1 MSNLSKEEILKLIK
15 EISLDKEEEIFSIE
29 LIEDI
34 VIKEGHVQISIFA
47 NKDNFQIIE
56 KVGKKIE
63 ESLKKSIDALSITA
77 VLTNHIESNQVD
89 QKNDQVDQ
97 KDDNE
102 SLKKVKNIIAIA
114 SGKGG
119 VGKSTLAVNIAYS
132 FLKQNFKVG
141 LLDADIHGPSIP
153 HMLNLEGKP
162 ELSENRKI
170 IPFDYK
176 GIKVMSI
183 GFLLNEDQ
191 PVIWRG
197 PMVHSAIKQMAQDTD
212 WESLDIL
219 IVDMPPGTGDA
230 QITVS
235 QNLPL
240 NGAII
245 ISTPQSVA
253 LNDAKKA
260 IGMFQKVDVKI
271 LGIVENM
278 SYFILPDGSK
288 EDIFGKDGGKNLAN
302 ELEVNF
308 IGSIPL
314 DKEIRLN
321 SDLGD
326 PSKLE
331 EKYFDEIVNSFLK
344 NSKLKI

>member
-1 MSNLSKEEILKLIK
+1 M
-15 EISLDKEEEIFSIE
+15 
-29 LIEDI
+29 
-34 VIKEGHVQISIFA
+34 
-47 NKDNFQIIE
+47 
-56 KVGKKIE
+56 
-63 ESLKKSIDALSITA
+63 
-77 VLTNHIESNQVD
+77 
-89 QKNDQVDQ
+89 
-97 KDDNE
+97 
-102 SLKKVKNIIAIA
+102 
-114 SGKGG
+114 
-119 VGKSTLAVNIAYS
+119 
-132 FLKQNFKVG
+132 
-141 LLDADIHGPSIP
+141 
-153 HMLNLEGKP
+153 
-162 ELSENRKI
+162 
-170 IPFDYK
+170 
-176 GIKVMSI
+176 
-183 GFLLNEDQ
+183 
-191 PVIWRG
+191 
-197 PMVHSAIKQMAQDTD
+197 
-212 WESLDIL
+212 
-219 IVDMPPGTGDA
+219 
-230 QITVS
+230 
-235 QNLPL
+235 
-240 NGAII
+240 NGAIV

>member
-1 MSNLSKEEILKLIK
+1 MSNLSNKAILKAIND
-15 EISLDKEEEIFSIE
+15 ISLEKDEQIFSTK

-34 VIKEGHVQISIFA
+34 VIKDGHVQISIFA
-47 NKDNFQIIE
+47 NKNNFQTLE
-56 KVGKKIE
+56 KVAKKIE
-63 ESLKKSIDALSITA
+63 DNLDKAIDALSITA
-77 VLTNHIESNQVD
+77 VLTNHIEKKIDNE
-89 QKNDQVDQ
+89 KEE

-102 SLKKVKNIIAIA
+102 SLKNVKNIVAIA

-119 VGKSTLAVNIAYS
+119 VGKSTLSVNLAYS
-132 FLKQNFKVG
+132 FFKQGFKVG

-162 ELSENRKI
+162 ELTENRKI
-170 IPFDYK
+170 IPFNFK

-197 PMVHSAIKQMAQDTD
+197 PMVHSAIKQMAQDTN
-212 WESLDIL
+212 WEDLDIL
-219 IVDMPPGTGDA
+219 LVDMPPGTGDA

-240 NGAII
+240 KGAII

-260 IGMFQKVDVKI
+260 IGMFTKVDVEI
-271 LGIVENM
+271 LGVVENM
-278 SYFILPDGSK
+278 SYLILPDGSH
-288 EDIFGKDGGKNLAN
+288 EDIFGKDGGRKLAN
-302 ELEVNF
+302 ELKVDF
-308 IGSIPL
+308 LGSIPI
-314 DKEIRLN
+314 DKQIRLN

-326 PSKLE
+326 PSKLK

-344 NSKLKI
+344 HSKLKI

>member
-1 MSNLSKEEILKLIK
+1 MSNLSNKAILKAIND
-15 EISLDKEEEIFSIE
+15 ISLEKDEQIFSTK

-34 VIKEGHVQISIFA
+34 VIKDGHVQISIFA
-47 NKDNFQIIE
+47 NKNNFQTLE
-56 KVGKKIE
+56 KVAKKIE
-63 ESLKKSIDALSITA
+63 DNLDKAIDALSITA
-77 VLTNHIESNQVD
+77 VLTNHIEKKDDNE
-89 QKNDQVDQ
+89 KEE

-102 SLKKVKNIIAIA
+102 SLKNVKNIVAIA

-119 VGKSTLAVNIAYS
+119 VGKSTLSVNLAYS
-132 FLKQNFKVG
+132 FFKQGFKVG

-162 ELSENRKI
+162 ELTENRKI
-170 IPFDYK
+170 IPFNFK

-197 PMVHSAIKQMAQDTD
+197 PMVHSAIKQMAQDTN
-212 WESLDIL
+212 WEDLDIL
-219 IVDMPPGTGDA
+219 LVDMPPGTGDA

-240 NGAII
+240 KGAII
-245 ISTPQSVA
+245 ITTPQTVA

-260 IGMFQKVDVKI
+260 IGMFNKVDVKI

-278 SYFILPDGSK
+278 SHLILPDGSL
-288 EDIFGKDGGKNLAN
+288 EDIFGKDGGKKLAD
-302 ELEVNF
+302 ELEVDF
-308 IGSIPL
+308 LGSIPI
-314 DKEIRLN
+314 DKQIRLN

-326 PSKLE
+326 PSKLKE
-331 EKYFDEIVNSFLK
+331 NYFDVIVNSFLK
-344 NSKLKI
+344 IQN

>member
-1 MSNLSKEEILKLIK
+1 
-15 EISLDKEEEIFSIE
+15 
-29 LIEDI
+29 
-34 VIKEGHVQISIFA
+34 
-47 NKDNFQIIE
+47 
-56 KVGKKIE
+56 
-63 ESLKKSIDALSITA
+63 
-77 VLTNHIESNQVD
+77 
-89 QKNDQVDQ
+89 
-97 KDDNE
+97 
-102 SLKKVKNIIAIA
+102 
-114 SGKGG
+114 
-119 VGKSTLAVNIAYS
+119 
-132 FLKQNFKVG
+132 
-141 LLDADIHGPSIP
+141 
-153 HMLNLEGKP
+153 
-162 ELSENRKI
+162 
-170 IPFDYK
+170 
-176 GIKVMSI
+176 
-183 GFLLNEDQ
+183 
-191 PVIWRG
+191 
-197 PMVHSAIKQMAQDTD
+197 
-212 WESLDIL
+212 
-219 IVDMPPGTGDA
+219 
-230 QITVS
+230 
-235 QNLPL
+235 L

-260 IGMFQKVDVKI
+260 IGMFEKVDVKI

-288 EDIFGKDGGKNLAN
+288 EDIFGKDGGKNLAK

>member
-1 MSNLSKEEILKLIK
+1 MSNLSNKAILKAIND
-15 EISLDKEEEIFSIE
+15 ISLEKDEQIFSTK

-34 VIKEGHVQISIFA
+34 VIKDGHVQISIFA
-47 NKDNFQIIE
+47 NKNNFQTLE
-56 KVGKKIE
+56 KVAKKIE
-63 ESLKKSIDALSITA
+63 DNLDKAIDALSITA
-77 VLTNHIESNQVD
+77 VLTNHIEKKIDNE
-89 QKNDQVDQ
+89 KEE

-102 SLKKVKNIIAIA
+102 SLKNVKNIVAIA

-119 VGKSTLAVNIAYS
+119 VGKSTLSVNLAYS
-132 FLKQNFKVG
+132 FFKQGFKVG

-162 ELSENRKI
+162 ELTENRKI
-170 IPFDYK
+170 IPFNFK

-197 PMVHSAIKQMAQDTD
+197 PMVHSAIKQMAQDTN
-212 WESLDIL
+212 WEDLDIL
-219 IVDMPPGTGDA
+219 LVDMPPGTGDA

-240 NGAII
+240 KGAII

-260 IGMFQKVDVKI
+260 IGMFAKVDVEI
-271 LGIVENM
+271 LGVVENM
-278 SYFILPDGSK
+278 SYLILPDGSH
-288 EDIFGKDGGKNLAN
+288 EDIFGKDGGKKLAN
-302 ELEVNF
+302 ELKVDF
-308 IGSIPL
+308 LGSIPI
-314 DKEIRLN
+314 DKQIRLN

-326 PSKLE
+326 PSKLK

-344 NSKLKI
+344 IQKFSL

>member
-1 MSNLSKEEILKLIK
+1 MSNLSEEEILKLVK
-15 EISLDKEEEIFSIE
+15 EISLDKDEKIFSAD

-47 NKDNFQIIE
+47 NKDNFKILE

-63 ESLKKSIDALSITA
+63 ETLKKSIDALSITA
-77 VLTNHIESNQVD
+77 VLTNHIE
-89 QKNDQVDQ
+89 NDQVDQ

-162 ELSENRKI
+162 ELTENRKI

-191 PVIWRG
+191 PVVWRG

-212 WESLDIL
+212 WGNLDIL

-260 IGMFQKVDVKI
+260 IGMFKKVDVKI

-278 SYFILPDGSK
+278 SHFILPDGSK
-288 EDIFGKDGGKNLAN
+288 EDIFGKDGGKNLAK

-314 DKEIRLN
+314 NKEIRLN

-331 EKYFDEIVNSFLK
+331 EKYFDEILNSFLK

>member
-1 MSNLSKEEILKLIK
+1 MSNLSKDLIIK
-15 EISLDKEEEIFSIE
+15 AINDISLEKDEQIFSTN
-29 LIEDI
+29 LIEDV

-47 NKDNFQIIE
+47 NKDNFQILE
-56 KVGKKIE
+56 KVTKKIE
-63 ESLKKSIDALSITA
+63 KNLKNSIDALSITA
-77 VLTNHIESNQVD
+77 VLTNHIENNNENL
-89 QKNDQVDQ
+89 KN
-97 KDDNE
+97 
-102 SLKKVKNIIAIA
+102 VKNIIAIA

-119 VGKSTLAVNIAYS
+119 VGKSTLAVNLAYS
-132 FLKQNFKVG
+132 FFKQGLKVG

-162 ELSENRKI
+162 ELTEDRKI

-197 PMVHSAIKQMAQDTD
+197 PMVHSAIKQMAQDTN
-212 WESLDIL
+212 WEDLDIL

-240 NGAII
+240 KGAII

-260 IGMFQKVDVKI
+260 IGMFAKVDVEI
-271 LGIVENM
+271 LGVVENM
-278 SYFILPDGSK
+278 SYLILPDGSH
-288 EDIFGKDGGKNLAN
+288 EDIFGKDGGEKLAN
-302 ELEVNF
+302 ELKVDF
-308 IGSIPL
+308 LGSIPI
-314 DKEIRLN
+314 DKQIRLN

-326 PSKLE
+326 PSKLK

-344 NSKLKI
+344 IQKFSL

>member
-1 MSNLSKEEILKLIK
+1 M
-15 EISLDKEEEIFSIE
+15 
-29 LIEDI
+29 
-34 VIKEGHVQISIFA
+34 
-47 NKDNFQIIE
+47 
-56 KVGKKIE
+56 
-63 ESLKKSIDALSITA
+63 
-77 VLTNHIESNQVD
+77 
-89 QKNDQVDQ
+89 
-97 KDDNE
+97 
-102 SLKKVKNIIAIA
+102 
-114 SGKGG
+114 
-119 VGKSTLAVNIAYS
+119 
-132 FLKQNFKVG
+132 
-141 LLDADIHGPSIP
+141 DADIHGPSIP

-162 ELSENRKI
+162 ELTDDRKI

-197 PMVHSAIKQMAQDTD
+197 PMVHSAIKQMAQDTN
-212 WESLDIL
+212 WENLDIL

-240 NGAII
+240 KGAII

-260 IGMFQKVDVKI
+260 IGMFTKVDVEI
-271 LGIVENM
+271 LGVVENM
-278 SYFILPDGSK
+278 SHLILPDGSH
-288 EDIFGKDGGKNLAN
+288 EDIFGKDGGKKLAD
-302 ELEVNF
+302 ELKVDF
-308 IGSIPL
+308 LGSIPIN
-314 DKEIRLN
+314 KEIRLN

-326 PSKLE
+326 PSKLK

-344 NSKLKI
+344 HSKLKI

>member
-1 MSNLSKEEILKLIK
+1 MSNISKEEILKLVK
-15 EISLDKEEEIFSIE
+15 EISLDKDESIFSSD

-47 NKDNFQIIE
+47 NKDNFQILE

-63 ESLKKSIDALSITA
+63 KTLKKSINALSITS
-77 VLTNHIESNQVD
+77 VLTNHIESN
-89 QKNDQVDQ
+89 QVDQ

-162 ELSENRKI
+162 ELNENRKI

-183 GFLLNEDQ
+183 GVLLNEDQ

-212 WESLDIL
+212 WGNLDIL

-240 NGAII
+240 NGAIV

-260 IGMFQKVDVKI
+260 IGMFEKVDVKI

-288 EDIFGKDGGKNLAN
+288 EDIFGKDGGKNLAK
-302 ELEVNF
+302 ELKVNF

>member
-1 MSNLSKEEILKLIK
+1 MSNLSNKAILKAIND
-15 EISLDKEEEIFSIE
+15 ISLEKDEQIFSTK

-34 VIKEGHVQISIFA
+34 VIKDGHVQISIFA
-47 NKDNFQIIE
+47 NKNNFQTLE
-56 KVGKKIE
+56 KVAKKIE
-63 ESLKKSIDALSITA
+63 DNLDKAIDALSITA
-77 VLTNHIESNQVD
+77 VLTNHIEKKIDNE
-89 QKNDQVDQ
+89 KEE

-102 SLKKVKNIIAIA
+102 SLKNVKNIVAIA

-119 VGKSTLAVNIAYS
+119 VGKSTLSVNLAYS
-132 FLKQNFKVG
+132 FFKQGFKVG

-162 ELSENRKI
+162 ELTENRKI
-170 IPFDYK
+170 IPFNFK

-197 PMVHSAIKQMAQDTD
+197 PMVHSAIKQMAQDTN
-212 WESLDIL
+212 WEDLDIL
-219 IVDMPPGTGDA
+219 LVDMPPGTGDA

-240 NGAII
+240 KGAII

-260 IGMFQKVDVKI
+260 IGMFTKVDVEI
-271 LGIVENM
+271 LGVVENM
-278 SYFILPDGSK
+278 SHLILPDGSH
-288 EDIFGKDGGKNLAN
+288 EDIFGKDGGKKLAD
-302 ELEVNF
+302 ELKVDF
-308 IGSIPL
+308 LGSIPI

-326 PSKLE
+326 PSKLK

>member
-1 MSNLSKEEILKLIK
+1 MSNLSNKAILKAIND
-15 EISLDKEEEIFSIE
+15 ISLEKDEQIFSTK

-34 VIKEGHVQISIFA
+34 VIKDGHVQISIFA
-47 NKDNFQIIE
+47 NKNNFQTLE
-56 KVGKKIE
+56 KVAKKIE
-63 ESLKKSIDALSITA
+63 DNLDKAIDALSITA
-77 VLTNHIESNQVD
+77 VLTNHIEKKDDNE
-89 QKNDQVDQ
+89 KEE

-102 SLKKVKNIIAIA
+102 SLKNVKNIVAIA

-119 VGKSTLAVNIAYS
+119 VGKSTLSVNLAYS
-132 FLKQNFKVG
+132 FFKQGFKVG

-162 ELSENRKI
+162 ELTENRKI
-170 IPFDYK
+170 IPFNFK

-197 PMVHSAIKQMAQDTD
+197 PMVHSAIKQMAQDTN
-212 WESLDIL
+212 WEDLDIL
-219 IVDMPPGTGDA
+219 LVDMPPGTGDA

-240 NGAII
+240 KGAII
-245 ISTPQSVA
+245 ITTPQTVA

-260 IGMFQKVDVKI
+260 IGMFNKVDVKI

-278 SYFILPDGSK
+278 SHLILPDGSL
-288 EDIFGKDGGKNLAN
+288 EDIFGKDGGKKLAD
-302 ELEVNF
+302 ELEVDF
-308 IGSIPL
+308 LGSIPI
-314 DKEIRLN
+314 DKQIRLN

-326 PSKLE
+326 PSKLKE
-331 EKYFDEIVNSFLK
+331 NYFDEIVNSFLK
-344 NSKLKI
+344 IQN

>member
-1 MSNLSKEEILKLIK
+1 MSNLTKDTILGIIESIALNKDEK
-15 EISLDKEEEIFSIE
+15 IFNND

-34 VIKEGHVQISIFA
+34 LIKENEVQVLISTTRENYKILE
-47 NKDNFQIIE
+47 N
-56 KVGKKIE
+56 VGKKIE
-63 ESLKKSIDALSITA
+63 AAFKKSFKNIDIIT
-77 VLTNHIESNQVD
+77 VFTNHIENNEKD
-89 QKNDQVDQ
+89 END
-97 KDDNE
+97 N
-102 SLKKVKNIIAIA
+102 LKKIKNIIAIA

-119 VGKSTLAVNIAYS
+119 VGKSTLAVNLAYS
-132 FLKQNFKVG
+132 FSKLNHKVG

-153 HMLNLEGKP
+153 HMLNLSGKP
-162 ELSENRKI
+162 GLNEEKKI
-170 IPFDYK
+170 IPFKYK
-176 GIKVMSI
+176 DIKVMSI

-212 WESLDIL
+212 WGELDIL
-219 IVDMPPGTGDA
+219 IIDMPPGTGDA

-235 QNLPL
+235 QNLPI

-245 ISTPQSVA
+245 VSTPQSVA

-260 IGMFQKVDVKI
+260 IGMFEKVDVKI
-271 LGIVENM
+271 LGIIENM
-278 SYFILPDGSK
+278 SYFILPNGAK
-288 EDIFGKDGGKNLAN
+288 EDIFGKDGGKNLAK
-302 ELEVNF
+302 ELNVDF
-308 IGSIPL
+308 LGSIPL

-344 NSKLKI
+344 IQN

>member
-1 MSNLSKEEILKLIK
+1 MSKLSKDLIIK
-15 EISLDKEEEIFSIE
+15 AISAISLEKDEQIFSAN
-29 LIEDI
+29 LIEDV

-47 NKDNFQIIE
+47 NKDNFQILE
-56 KVGKKIE
+56 KVAKKIE
-63 ESLKKSIDALSITA
+63 KNLKSAIDALSITA
-77 VLTNHIESNQVD
+77 VLTNHI
-89 QKNDQVDQ
+89 KNNHENE

-102 SLKKVKNIIAIA
+102 NEKDENENLKNVKNIIAIA

-119 VGKSTLAVNIAYS
+119 VGKSTLAVNLAYS
-132 FLKQNFKVG
+132 FFKQDLKVG

-153 HMLNLEGKP
+153 HMLNLDGKP
-162 ELSENRKI
+162 ELTEDRKI

-197 PMVHSAIKQMAQDTD
+197 PMVHSAIKQMAQDTN
-212 WESLDIL
+212 WEDLDVL

-240 NGAII
+240 KGAII
-245 ISTPQSVA
+245 ITTPQSVA

-260 IGMFQKVDVKI
+260 VGMFAKVDVEI
-271 LGIVENM
+271 LGVVENM
-278 SYFILPDGSK
+278 SHLILPDGSY
-288 EDIFGKDGGKNLAN
+288 EDIFGKDGGKKLAD
-302 ELEVNF
+302 ELKVDF
-308 IGSIPL
+308 LGSIPI
-314 DKEIRLN
+314 DKQIRLN

-326 PSKLE
+326 PSKLK
-331 EKYFDEIVNSFLK
+331 EKYFDKIVNSFLK
-344 NSKLKI
+344 KSKI

>member
-1 MSNLSKEEILKLIK
+1 MDRKMSNLSEEEILKLVK
-15 EISLDKEEEIFSIE
+15 EISLDKDEKIFSAD

-47 NKDNFQIIE
+47 NKDNFKILE

-63 ESLKKSIDALSITA
+63 ETLKKSIDALSITA
-77 VLTNHIESNQVD
+77 VLTNHIE
-89 QKNDQVDQ
+89 NDQVDQ

-162 ELSENRKI
+162 ELTENRKI

-191 PVIWRG
+191 PVVWRG

-212 WESLDIL
+212 WGNLDIL

-260 IGMFQKVDVKI
+260 IGMFKKVDVKI

-278 SYFILPDGSK
+278 SHFILPDGSK
-288 EDIFGKDGGKNLAN
+288 EDIFGKDGGKNLAK

-314 DKEIRLN
+314 NKEIRLN

-331 EKYFDEIVNSFLK
+331 EKYFDEILNSFLK

>member
-1 MSNLSKEEILKLIK
+1 MSNLSNKAILKAIND
-15 EISLDKEEEIFSIE
+15 ISLEKDEQIFSTK

-34 VIKEGHVQISIFA
+34 VIKDGHVQISIFA
-47 NKDNFQIIE
+47 NKNNFQTLE
-56 KVGKKIE
+56 KVAKKIE
-63 ESLKKSIDALSITA
+63 DNLDKAIDALSITA
-77 VLTNHIESNQVD
+77 VLTNHIEKKIDNE
-89 QKNDQVDQ
+89 KEE

-102 SLKKVKNIIAIA
+102 SLKNVKNIVAIA

-119 VGKSTLAVNIAYS
+119 VGKSTLSVNLAYS
-132 FLKQNFKVG
+132 FFKQGFKVG

-162 ELSENRKI
+162 ELTENRKI
-170 IPFDYK
+170 IPFNFK

-197 PMVHSAIKQMAQDTD
+197 PMVHSAIKQMAQDTN
-212 WESLDIL
+212 WEDLDIL
-219 IVDMPPGTGDA
+219 LVDMPPGTGDA

-240 NGAII
+240 KGAII
-245 ISTPQSVA
+245 ITTPQTVA

-260 IGMFQKVDVKI
+260 IGMFNKVDVKI

-278 SYFILPDGSK
+278 SHLILPDGSL
-288 EDIFGKDGGKNLAN
+288 EDIFGKDGGKKLAD
-302 ELEVNF
+302 ELEVDF
-308 IGSIPL
+308 LGSIPI
-314 DKEIRLN
+314 DKQIRLN

-326 PSKLE
+326 PSKLKE
-331 EKYFDEIVNSFLK
+331 NYFDVIVNSFLK
-344 NSKLKI
+344 IQN

>member
-1 MSNLSKEEILKLIK
+1 MSNLSKDLIIK
-15 EISLDKEEEIFSIE
+15 AINDISLEKDEQIFSTN
-29 LIEDI
+29 LIEDV

-47 NKDNFQIIE
+47 NKDNFQILE
-56 KVGKKIE
+56 KVAKKIE
-63 ESLKKSIDALSITA
+63 KNLKNTIDALSITA
-77 VLTNHIESNQVD
+77 VLTNHIEN
-89 QKNDQVDQ
+89 NNENE

-102 SLKKVKNIIAIA
+102 NLKNVKNIIAIA

-119 VGKSTLAVNIAYS
+119 VGKSTLAVNLAYS
-132 FLKQNFKVG
+132 FFKQGLKVG

-162 ELSENRKI
+162 ELTDDRKI

-197 PMVHSAIKQMAQDTD
+197 PMVHSAIKQMAQDTN
-212 WESLDIL
+212 WEDLDIL

-240 NGAII
+240 KGAII

-260 IGMFQKVDVKI
+260 IGMFAKVDVEI
-271 LGIVENM
+271 LGVVENM
-278 SYFILPDGSK
+278 SYLILPDGSH
-288 EDIFGKDGGKNLAN
+288 EDIFGKDGGKKLAN
-302 ELEVNF
+302 ELKVDF
-308 IGSIPL
+308 LGSIPI
-314 DKEIRLN
+314 DKQIRLN

-326 PSKLE
+326 PSKLK

-344 NSKLKI
+344 HSKLKI